1 MLYMKKKRHIYRLAA
16 GIMLSALII
25 TGLPAGQAQAAD
37 DKMTVKLTKG
47 KGKAYTKKLKKGVK
61 LKLTAKLGKK
71 KLSRKYLSFKT
82 SKKSVASVSKTG
94 VIKAKKAGTAWI
106 TVTYKKKQTKRKAR
120 IKVKITSP
128 VQKKETG
135 IGNYKPYTVNGKKT
149 IKTYLLNGLVPCGRT
164 LYIYGGGWGSY
175 GTQIGY
181 QQAWK
186 DFFDSHAKESYDY
199 SKYKFQRDKGF
210 DCSGFAG
217 WTLYNT
223 LYKESDGEE
232 LSISGSDVAKTYADN
247 GWAVLTKNSKDKTFK
262 PGDVISK
269 PGHVWISMGQCEDG
283 SVLILH
289 STPQSGVQISGS
301 KGKAAELAAY
311 YMKKYFPAWPFT
323 AKHMGEAYITKG
335 DKARWKVSGK
345 GAIMSDP
352 EGFQEMTGEQ
362 VLQKLLGD

>member
-1 MLYMKKKRHIYRLAA
+1 MKKKRHIYRLAA

-37 DKMTVKLTKG
+37 GKMTVKLTKG

-175 GTQIGY
+175 GTQIATPRNLTTTASTNFKGIK
-181 QQAWK
+181 ALTVP
-186 DFFDSHAKESYDY
+186 DSQDGPFTILSTRKATAKSCLSVDL
-199 SKYKFQRDKGF
+199 
-210 DCSGFAG
+210 
-217 WTLYNT
+217 TLQ
-223 LYKESDGEE
+223 
-232 LSISGSDVAKTYADN
+232 
-247 GWAVLTKNSKDKTFK
+247 K
-262 PGDVISK
+262 PMPTMD
-269 PGHVWISMGQCEDG
+269 GQC
-283 SVLILH
+283 
-289 STPQSGVQISGS
+289 
-301 KGKAAELAAY
+301 
-311 YMKKYFPAWPFT
+311 
-323 AKHMGEAYITKG
+323 
-335 DKARWKVSGK
+335 
-345 GAIMSDP
+345 
-352 EGFQEMTGEQ
+352 
-362 VLQKLLGD
+362 